1 MKSLQKKIAVFITCL
16 STCIVS
22 SGISVFA
29 QENKLDSTNT
39 KITACPP
46 PRTKGTMTDE
56 SFINFIEN
64 EYNISRNDDNVF
76 VQFNG
81 NGTTSVTI
89 VESKTE
95 FVVLTS
101 PTKEEAEMLENYNE
115 NKKSIL
121 WEALVL
127 LYRLVTTAGDVI
139 SGCELIQGV
148 SGVDVCGEIS
158 KQVIDNLIAV
168 GTKQRFKVIRDIV
181 KKPCPFPPHSQ
192 QCNEPPY
199 AYWRTSY
206 QAY

>member
-1 MKSLQKKIAVFITCL
+1 MRSLQKKIAIFLTCL
-16 STCIVS
+16 STSIVS

-29 QENKLDSTNT
+29 QENKLEQPST

-56 SFINFIEN
+56 EFINFIEN
-64 EYNISRNDDNVF
+64 EYDISRNDDNVF

-101 PTKEEAEMLENYNE
+101 PTKEEAEMLENYNG
-115 NKKSIL
+115 NTKSIL
-121 WEALVL
+121 WEALVW
-127 LYRLVTTAGDVI
+127 LYRLLNAAGDVI

-168 GTKQRFKVIRDIV
+168 GTRQRFKVIRDIV

>member
-1 MKSLQKKIAVFITCL
+1 
-16 STCIVS
+16 
-22 SGISVFA
+22 
-29 QENKLDSTNT
+29 
-39 KITACPP
+39 
-46 PRTKGTMTDE
+46 MTDE
-56 SFINFIEN
+56 AFINFIEN

-115 NKKSIL
+115 NKRSIL
-121 WEALVL
+121 WEALVWL
-127 LYRLVTTAGDVI
+127 FKFMDAAGDVI

-168 GTKQRFKVIRDIV
+168 GTRKRFKVIRDIV

>member
-1 MKSLQKKIAVFITCL
+1 MKPLQKIIAVFITCL

-29 QENKLDSTNT
+29 QENKLDRTNT
-39 KITACPP
+39 KITAFPP

-81 NGTTSVTI
+81 NGTISVTI

-121 WEALVL
+121 RQALVWL
-127 LYRLVTTAGDVI
+127 FKRIDTAGDVV

-168 GTKQRFKVIRDIV
+168 GTQQRFKGIRYIE

-192 QCNEPPY
+192 QCNELLY
-199 AYWRTSY
+199 AYWRTTY

>member
-1 MKSLQKKIAVFITCL
+1 
-16 STCIVS
+16 
-22 SGISVFA
+22 
-29 QENKLDSTNT
+29 
-39 KITACPP
+39 
-46 PRTKGTMTDE
+46 MTDE

-121 WEALVL
+121 WEALV
-127 LYRLVTTAGDVI
+127 
-139 SGCELIQGV
+139 
-148 SGVDVCGEIS
+148 
-158 KQVIDNLIAV
+158 
-168 GTKQRFKVIRDIV
+168 
-181 KKPCPFPPHSQ
+181 
-192 QCNEPPY
+192 
-199 AYWRTSY
+199 
-206 QAY
+206 